1 MQKYIQNK
9 DLGMFDYQEY
19 AEELSLDPTSLDRLN
34 TRIDWEFFR
43 GDLESTLDYK
53 NGSQGG
59 RRPFDPVLMLKVIV
73 LQRYFN
79 LSEEETEFQIRD
91 RFSFQRFIGVTVA
104 DSMPDKNTI
113 WNFKERLGKAGVKQ
127 LFKKFETYLRES
139 RILVRKGKIVDASFV
154 EVPKQR
160 NSRQEN
166 KEIKDGQVPES
177 WKDNENKLRQ
187 KDTDARW
194 ATKNKERHYG
204 YKNHIKIDAK
214 TKLIEAFDVTDASVH
229 DSNVFVKLLNPE
241 TDEEAFADSAYR
253 SAKISEELKE
263 LGIKNKIHEKGYRG
277 HPLSEEAK
285 KRNTKKSK
293 IRARVE
299 HVFGYMENSMRG
311 TEMRTIGIDRAN
323 RGIGITNFVY
333 NLFRFVQIHG
343 KMA

>member
-1 MQKYIQNK
+1 
-9 DLGMFDYQEY
+9 MFDYQYY
-19 AEELSLDPTSLDRLN
+19 AEELTLDPTSLDRLN
-34 TRIDWEFFR
+34 ARIDWEFFR
-43 GDLESTLDYK
+43 KELEYSLEYK
-53 NGSQGG
+53 NGSHGG
-59 RRPFDPVLMLKVIV
+59 RRPFDPILMLKVIV

-79 LSEEETEFQIRD
+79 LSEEETEFQIKD

-127 LFKKFETYLRES
+127 LFKKFETYLRKS

-154 EVPKQR
+154 EVPRQR

-166 KEIKDGQVPES
+166 KEIKNGQTPDS
-177 WKDNENKLRQ
+177 WKNNQNKMRQ
-187 KDTDARW
+187 KDVDARW

-214 TKLIEAFDVTDASVH
+214 TKIIEDFEVTDASVH
-229 DSNVFVKLLNPE
+229 DSNVFIELLNPD
-241 TDEEAFADSAYR
+241 TDGIAYADSAYR

-263 LGIKNKIHEKGYRG
+263 LGIKDQIHEKGYRG
-277 HPLSEEAK
+277 YPLSDEAK

-311 TEMRTIGIDRAN
+311 TNMRTIGIDRAS
-323 RGIGITNFVY
+323 RGVGITNFVY

-343 KMA
+343 KMV